1 MTMKKYFILTIFI
14 IICTTLIA
22 LAEDVRFINALKSC
36 SSYSESGVVNTEG
49 LNVTSNK
56 KILGWEGDKCVYQE
70 KVQFSGVDSCIT
82 CKLSRAQIDELVSV
96 MEAYALV
103 QKYSPDNVD
112 TSSVSA
118 VQDNPVVKAWN
129 KYLQDSSVCTMTT
142 NQLTK

>member
-1 MTMKKYFILTIFI
+1 MKKYVIFTIALVF
-14 IICTTLIA
+14 TTLIV
-22 LAEDVRFINALKSC
+22 LADDAKFMNALKNC
-36 SSYSESGVVNTEG
+36 SSYSESGTVNTEG
-49 LNVTSNK
+49 MNVTSNK

-96 MEAYALV
+96 MQAYAVV
-103 QKYSPDNVD
+103 QKYSNEKVD
-112 TSSVSA
+112 TSSISA

-129 KYLQDSSVCTMTT
+129 KYLQDRSVCTMTA

>member
-1 MTMKKYFILTIFI
+1 MKKYFVFVFALILA
-14 IICTTLIA
+14 TLTV
-22 LAEDVRFINALKSC
+22 LADDARFTNALKNC
-36 SSYSESGVVNTEG
+36 SSYSESGTVNTEG
-49 LNVTSNK
+49 MNVTSNK

-82 CKLSRAQIDELVSV
+82 CKLSRAQINELVSV